1 MDNEKKTAT
10 QARVSMIL
18 GIIGLAVWLFP
29 VLGFPVSITG
39 LVLGLRTFD
48 SPKKGLA
55 IAGIVL
61 CVIGISFSSVNAGI
75 GCYLGASGQHG
86 IVNKIFGN

>member
-1 MDNEKKTAT
+1 MDNEKKTAA
-10 QARVSMIL
+10 QAKTSLIL
-18 GIIGLAVWLFP
+18 GIIGLVVWFFP
-29 VLGFPVSITG
+29 ILGFPVSITG

-61 CVIGISFSSVNAGI
+61 CIIGISFSSVNAGI
-75 GCYLGASGQHG
+75 GCYMGTTGQHG
-86 IVNKIFGN
+86 IVNKIFGE